1 MRLEIEGGDVYVI
14 SQTEQEA
21 DVLFNTFHDFEKMK
35 AFMSA
40 IEIGSFGYTPQNI
53 EESQPN
59 KIRVGLAAKDRA
71 VKYFQSLGL
80 KFEN

>member
-21 DVLFNTFHDFEKMK
+21 DVLFNTFYDFEKMK

-40 IEIGSFGYTPQNI
+40 IKIRSFGYIPQNI
-53 EESQPN
+53 KESQPN
-59 KIRVGLAAKDRA
+59 KIRVELAAGDRA

-80 KFEN
+80 KIEN